1 MFESYLAH
9 VDKLCVKYFLNLVV
23 ICPIGHYVA
32 PMLKMDY
39 LCDKQNAVLATVY
52 MTALCRKTNVPVV
65 PLIGLV
71 SSVSDPPALTSWS
84 RLHENREE
92 CLWNGDGTPT
102 RELLK
107 RIGRIVDDVLVV
119 HAKGIRKSGRYHQY
133 ITNITNQQTKR
144 HHYRYSDSILPVLSI
159 ENV

>member
-1 MFESYLAH
+1 MPNMSLME
-9 VDKLCVKYFLNLVV
+9 
-23 ICPIGHYVA
+23 YVNN
-32 PMLKMDY
+32 
-39 LCDKQNAVLATVY
+39 KQIAVLATVY

-65 PLIGLV
+65 PLVGLV
-71 SSVSDPPALTSWS
+71 SSVVDPPALTSWS

-107 RIGRIVDDVLVV
+107 RIGRVVDDILVI

-133 ITNITNQQTKR
+133 ITNVTNQQTKR

-159 ENV
+159 GDI

>member
-1 MFESYLAH
+1 
-9 VDKLCVKYFLNLVV
+9 
-23 ICPIGHYVA
+23 
-32 PMLKMDY
+32 
-39 LCDKQNAVLATVY
+39 
-52 MTALCRKTNVPVV
+52 MTALSRKANIPVI

-71 SSVSDPPALTSWS
+71 SSVVDPPALTSWS

-107 RIGRIVDDVLVV
+107 RIGRVVDDVLVI

-133 ITNITNQQTKR
+133 LTNVTNQQTKR
-144 HHYRYSDSILPVLSI
+144 HHYRYSDSVLPVLSNG
-159 ENV
+159 NV